1 MEGNKERSEEALQRA
16 RGNVMRIIQKYDKEI
31 IKDIAKN
38 CGSKNVKSTYSYLD
52 VANYYSKEKFV
63 CEIIDECAFFAG
75 IICKNHFRL
84 IETAVKE
91 SSQSKGYGTAVM
103 LRMKMLCKKNNLSK
117 ITLRTSKEE
126 TALNF
131 FKKQGGVI
139 VGEKGNDYEMEIK
152 I

>member
-1 MEGNKERSEEALQRA
+1 
-16 RGNVMRIIQKYDKEI
+16 MRIIQGYNKEL

-52 VANYYSKEKFV
+52 VANYHSKDKFR

-75 IICKNHFRL
+75 LIGKKHFRL

-91 SSQSKGYGTAVM
+91 ECQGKGYGTAIII
-103 LRMKMLCKKNNLSK
+103 RMKMLCQKNNLNK
-117 ITLRTSKEE
+117 ITLRTSKDE
-126 TALNF
+126 TALQF

-139 VGEKGNDYEMEIK
+139 TGEKGNDYEMEINV
-152 I
+152 